1 VQSDLKRLL
10 ALQDVDRIVISVEEE
25 LRALEPEIAEL
36 DAVVARLDEEAV
48 GLEAK
53 LEEARAKRS
62 ELESHIETYRVM
74 QERRRQKLE
83 WVRGAKEASALM
95 AEIDLARS
103 VLAQEEAEWIR
114 SADEVQGIEALA
126 AESAERMAAAREEQ
140 APRREEIAAV
150 RAERTGRL
158 EEAQGRREEAA
169 DEIRKSKRSLLAM
182 YDRIRSG
189 RAPYAMY
196 ELHADACGHCYT
208 SVPMHR
214 RQQIQRGESLATCE
228 ACGVLIYIPE

>member
-10 ALQDVDRIVISVEEE
+10 ALQDVDRIVMSVEEE
-25 LRALEPEIAEL
+25 LRVLEPEIAEL
-36 DAVVARLDEEAV
+36 DTAVAQLDQEVA
-48 GLEAK
+48 GLQAK
-53 LEEARAKRS
+53 LEEAQAKRS

-126 AESAERMAAAREEQ
+126 AEAAERMEAAREEQ
-140 APRREEIAAV
+140 APRRGEIATI
-150 RAERTGRL
+150 RAERAGRL
-158 EEAQGRREEAA
+158 EDAQGRRDKAA

-189 RAPYAMY
+189 RAPFAMY

-214 RQQIQRGESLATCE
+214 RQQIQRGEAFATCE